1 MNLMELVIAGI
12 MFVVL
17 GFTLS
22 IGQQIQNTNAQT
34 LCTSTLGYSWGNY
47 YNSTNTTLGG
57 TGTNPLDRTT
67 IGCCSTVLNATTT
80 ATVTNYTCKVWVTNN
95 YALNASYD
103 AMSAQ
108 DTLASWL
115 PIIALAMAAGFVI
128 AILITYLLGAV
139 VRKSNATI

>member
-22 IGQQIQNTNAQT
+22 IGQTILSQ
-34 LCTSTLGYSWGNY
+34 L
-47 YNSTNTTLGG
+47 NSTQTSGSYASNT
-57 TGTNPLDRTT
+57 
-67 IGCCSTVLNATTT
+67 SQ
-80 ATVTNYTCKVWVTNN
+80 Y
-95 YALNASYD
+95 
-103 AMSAQ
+103 AMSGVN
-108 DTLASWL
+108 TLAYWL

-139 VRKSNATI
+139 VGKQTAAAI

>member
-22 IGQQIQNTNAQT
+22 IGQTILTQ
-34 LCTSTLGYSWGNY
+34 L
-47 YNSTNTTLGG
+47 NSTQTANSYASNTSG
-57 TGTNPLDRTT
+57 
-67 IGCCSTVLNATTT
+67 
-80 ATVTNYTCKVWVTNN
+80 Y
-95 YALNASYD
+95 
-103 AMSAQ
+103 AMSGVN
-108 DTLASWL
+108 TLAYWL

-139 VRKSNATI
+139 VGKQTAAAI